1 MQKNNA
7 KLKWTIIGLCFT
19 VFVVLTNW
27 GSSYLTSRVNTTK
40 VNAKAE
46 QEVED
51 TMQSHTFWIEK
62 LEKDVDEIKRD
73 TSAIKTILGRYDE
86 RLKGLE
92 KSYDKI
98 DGKLDDIWRKVK

>member
-1 MQKNNA
+1 MSNHSA
-7 KLKWTIIGLCFT
+7 KLRWTIIGLCFSAF
-19 VFVVLTNW
+19 VFLVGW
-27 GSSYLTSRVNTTK
+27 GSSFVTSK
-40 VNAKAE
+40 VNNAKVE
-46 QEVED
+46 QQVED
-51 TMQSHTFWIEK
+51 TVQSHTYWIQE
-62 LEKDVDEIKRD
+62 LEKDVEEIKND